1 LPNPMFI
8 IELEQPLAQKT
19 FFCIP
24 RFWIPIPQFFRLT

>member
-19 FFCIP
+19 FFLYTQILNTYP
-24 RFWIPIPQFFRLT
+24 PIL